1 MSKILKLQRT
11 INYSFS
17 SEELLTLALTHRSF
31 SSRNN
36 ERLEFLGD
44 AILNY
49 VIAEA
54 LYQKFSF
61 AAEGELSRLRSGLV
75 KRQTLAE
82 VAREI
87 ELGSYLLMGS
97 GELKSGGFNRESIL
111 SDALEAVFGA
121 IIIDSSTDAATKCIL
136 SLFKDRLARLSPNNL
151 RKDAKSRLQEL
162 LQSRGKRVPDYV
174 LVRQSG
180 KSPHQ
185 KFEVECRTEELEPV
199 SASGSSIRNAE
210 QSAAESTLTKLED
223 KV

>member
-1 MSKILKLQRT
+1 MPRIEKLQRT

-17 SEELLTLALTHRSF
+17 REELLTLALTHRSF

-49 VIAEA
+49 VIAES

-61 AAEGELSRLRSGLV
+61 AAEGDLSRLRAGLV

-97 GELKSGGFNRESIL
+97 GELKSGGFKRESML

-121 IIIDSSTDAATKCIL
+121 IIIDSSTDAATQCIL
-136 SLFKDRLARLSPNNL
+136 SLFNDRLARLSPNDL

-162 LQSRGKRVPDYV
+162 LQSRGKPVPDYV

-185 KFEVECRTEELEPV
+185 EFEVECRTEELEPV
-199 SASGSSIRNAE
+199 SAFGSSIRNAE

-223 KV
+223 KS

>member
-1 MSKILKLQRT
+1 MPRIEKLQRT

-17 SEELLTLALTHRSF
+17 REELLTLALTHRSF

-49 VIAEA
+49 VIAES

-61 AAEGELSRLRSGLV
+61 AAEGDLSRLRAGLV

-97 GELKSGGFNRESIL
+97 GELKSGGFKRESML

-121 IIIDSSTDAATKCIL
+121 IIIDSSTDAATQCIL
-136 SLFKDRLARLSPNNL
+136 SLFNDRLARLSPNDL

-162 LQSRGKRVPDYV
+162 L
-174 LVRQSG
+174 
-180 KSPHQ
+180 
-185 KFEVECRTEELEPV
+185 
-199 SASGSSIRNAE
+199 
-210 QSAAESTLTKLED
+210 
-223 KV
+223 